1 MIKWIIAAEIL
12 FWVAILAGLFA
23 RYVLHRKRLS
33 YLLFLLTPIIDL
45 ALIALTVVDLQSGAV
60 ATIAH
65 GVSVIYIGVSI
76 AYGKTMIAW
85 ADDKFQTYIL
95 KKESAKKP
103 LYGTEKGLHE
113 LKMWGR
119 HVLAYAI
126 GSVMFWLIITLI
138 NSNSTEALF
147 NVWRIWSIALLI
159 DGGISLSYLLFP
171 KRAQSR

>member
-12 FWVAILAGLFA
+12 FWVAILAGLFS
-23 RYVLHRKRLS
+23 RYVLKQKKLS
-33 YLLFLLTPIIDL
+33 YLFFLLTPLIDL

-65 GVSVIYIGVSI
+65 GISVIYIGVSI

-85 ADDKFQTYIL
+85 ADDKFQTYFL
-95 KKESAKKP
+95 KKESAKKAR
-103 LYGTEKGLHE
+103 YGIEKGLHE

-119 HVLAYAI
+119 HVIAFAI
-126 GSVMFWLIITLI
+126 GSVFFWLILTYID
-138 NSNSTEALF
+138 SNSTEALR

-159 DGGISLSYLLFP
+159 DGGISISYLLFP
-171 KRAQSR
+171 KKAESK

>member
-12 FWVAILAGLFA
+12 FWIAIFAGLFT
-23 RYVLHRKRLS
+23 RYVLHQKRLS
-33 YLLFLLTPIIDL
+33 LLLFLLTPLIDL
-45 ALIALTVVDLQSGAV
+45 ALIALTVVDLQSGSA

-65 GVSVIYIGVSI
+65 GISVIYIGVSI

-85 ADDKFQTYIL
+85 ADNIFQTYFL
-95 KKESAKKP
+95 KKEPAKKK
-103 LYGTEKGLHE
+103 LYGVEKGLYE

-119 HVLAYAI
+119 HVFAYAI
-126 GSVMFWLIITLI
+126 GSVLFWLIITFV

-159 DGGISLSYLLFP
+159 DGGISLSYLVFP
-171 KRAQSR
+171 KRAASK